1 MKSIIILFIA
11 AVLICG
17 CGKKETETAE
27 NPEPQPDREEQQV
40 IKKENAQVLLAFE
53 TTRFKESIIEKMK
66 TLLEKESISVQ
77 VIEHS
82 DKGFPVKDPSS
93 YKALFITI
101 SGVHSKVRPWIA
113 EWLDKNKEQKSRILL
128 HVTQKSQWKVNA
140 DVDTV
145 TSASSMDDADKHA
158 ADFTA
163 RIKVLLEK
171 SKSEE
176 KPANAK

>member
-27 NPEPQPDREEQQV
+27 NPEPQPDRKEQQV

-53 TTRFKESIIEKMK
+53 KTRFKESIIEKMK

-93 YKALFITI
+93 YKAIFITV
-101 SGVHSKVRPWIA
+101 SGVHSKVRPWIV
-113 EWLDKNKEQKSRILL
+113 EWLEKNKAQKSNVLL
-128 HVTQKSQWKVNA
+128 HVTQKSDWKVMS

-145 TSASSMDDADKHA
+145 TSASSMDEIDTLAE
-158 ADFTA
+158 DFA
-163 RIKVLLEK
+163 GRIKVLLEK